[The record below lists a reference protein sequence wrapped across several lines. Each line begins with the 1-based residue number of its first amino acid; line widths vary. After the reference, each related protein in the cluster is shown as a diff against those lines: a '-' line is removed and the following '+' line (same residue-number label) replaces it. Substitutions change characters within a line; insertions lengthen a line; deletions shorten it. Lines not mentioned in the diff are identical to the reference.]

1 MSRYNK
7 VILTLLVLCSLALGT
22 TKVFES
28 DTFWHIK
35 LGQEILK
42 SLSLPVAVPFAFTG
56 EGVPWIA
63 TEWLSEIVF
72 FILYSVG
79 GFSGLTLLNAIIL
92 ALCALLIYVSL
103 RTHNCNTIL
112 SFIISLLW
120 AVMSR
125 DWFVERP
132 HIFSILCMCYY
143 LFCLSRLKSIFVFP
157 LVMVLWAN
165 LHGGFILGP
174 ILLGC
179 ALTEQAYEVYSGHSR
194 DRSAL
199 RKLEWAF
206 ILTCAAT
213 LFTPYHIRLLPFII
227 RHSLTARALNITT
240 EFMPVSHAGY
250 YIALLIAFLLIALYL
265 RRKKEGLISTCVFGA
280 LAISSQRIIPFFLIV
295 STIVLGD
302 ITMRLLKAVPHR
314 IEKPLRNIPW
324 LPLLLSILL
333 AIALVPSILSKKGVP
348 SFGLGRDNL
357 FYPAGAMEFIQ
368 KSGIKGNGYNSM
380 NFAGE
385 LILSWYPEKKVFQ
398 GSFFSEKLIH
408 KREGKSFNE
417 VIKKYQVTHAILEAR
432 LKYLETGL
440 FPSKEWALVYW
451 DDTALVMAKRI
462 PENLR
467 VIKENEFF
475 IINPDILLSQVER
488 EAIPFSA
495 LNELERE
502 VSLAPN
508 CALGRLALATLY
520 TNLKKYREAEREF
533 INVIDLP
540 PNWSYKGT
548 YLQENPYHVL
558 AYNSLGIMFS
568 KQLRLKEAEESFHK
582 ALRVGPLFYEAYYNL
597 GLLYSSQGKLDKAEK
612 AIKKSLDIDP
622 SYSWAWN
629 NLGVILMKKGDKT
642 GALKA
647 FSMALV
653 SDPSNK
659 EAKNNRDKVLR
670 MHPKKSG
677 NRDISEQENL

>member
-7 VILTLLVLCSLALGT
+7 GILILLVLCSLALGT

-42 SLSLPVAVPFAFTG
+42 NLSLPVTVPFTFTG
-56 EGVPWIA
+56 EDVPWVA
-63 TEWLSEIVF
+63 TEWLSEVVF

-79 GFSGLTLLNAIIL
+79 GFSGLTLLNAIVL
-92 ALCALLIYVSL
+92 ALCALLIYGSL
-103 RTHNCNTIL
+103 RAHNCNTTL

-132 HIFSILCMCYY
+132 HIFSILCMCFY
-143 LFCLSRLKSIFVFP
+143 LFYLSRHKNIFVLP

-165 LHGGFILGP
+165 LHGGFILGL
-174 ILLGC
+174 IFLGC

-194 DRSAL
+194 GIAAL

-213 LFTPYHIRLLPFII
+213 FFTPYHVRLLPFII
-227 RHSLTARALNITT
+227 RHSWTAKALDITV
-240 EFMPVSHAGY
+240 EFRPVSPAGY

-280 LAISSQRIIPFFLIV
+280 LAISSQRIVPFFLIV
-295 STIVLGD
+295 TTIVVGE
-302 ITMRLLKAVPHR
+302 IIMTLLKAVPQR
-314 IEKPLRNIPW
+314 IEKPLKKFPS
-324 LPLLLSILL
+324 LPLLLSVLL
-333 AIALVPSILSKKGVP
+333 AFALVPFALSRKGFP

-385 LILSWYPEKKVFQ
+385 LILSWYPERKVFH
-398 GSFFSEKLIH
+398 GSFFSENEIH
-408 KREGKSFNE
+408 RREGKPFNE
-417 VIKKYQVTHAILEAR
+417 VVNKYNVTHAILEAR
-432 LKYLETGL
+432 LKYLETGIFL
-440 FPSKEWALVYW
+440 SKEWALVYW
-451 DDTALVMAKRI
+451 DDTALVMVKRI
-462 PENLR
+462 PENFR
-467 VIKENEFF
+467 VIKENEFL

-488 EAIPFSA
+488 DDVPSSA
-495 LNELERE
+495 LKELERE
-502 VSLAPN
+502 AYQVPN

-520 TNLKKYREAEREF
+520 TNLKKNREAEREF
-533 INVIDLP
+533 LKVIDLP
-540 PNWSYKGT
+540 PNWSYKGA
-548 YLQENPYHVL
+548 YFQENPYHIL
-558 AYNSLGIMFS
+558 AYNSLGVMFS
-568 KQLRLKEAEESFHK
+568 KQLRLKEAEESFYR
-582 ALRVGPLFYEAYYNL
+582 AIRAGPLFYEAYYNL
-597 GLLYSSQGKLDKAEK
+597 GLLYASQGKLDKAEK
-612 AIKKSLDIDP
+612 SIKKSLDIEP

-629 NLGVILMKKGDKT
+629 NLGVILRKKGDIT
-642 GALKA
+642 GAMKA

-653 SDPSNK
+653 SDPFNK
-659 EAKNNRDKVLR
+659 EAKNNRDELLR
-670 MHPKKSG
+670 RSPIKSG
-677 NRDISEQENL
+677 NGNISE